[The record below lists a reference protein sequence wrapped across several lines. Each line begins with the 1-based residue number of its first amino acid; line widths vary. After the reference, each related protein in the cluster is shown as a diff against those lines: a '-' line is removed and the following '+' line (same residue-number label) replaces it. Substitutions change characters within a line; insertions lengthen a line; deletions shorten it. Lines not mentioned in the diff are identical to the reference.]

1 MSDKNLDPRII
12 VGLLFFVSIFV
23 MIVNVEGLIL
33 MNVSVLFYTLLMHV
47 YRRVFKTSLI
57 LVCLVVLN
65 YYVYYSENQLAKFLG
80 LIVFL
85 CLRFMPVVTLAY
97 LLQKVST
104 GKLISGFLALRLP
117 QTLAVTLVIS
127 LRFFPLM
134 RKELEIISTA
144 SSLRGLSFT
153 KPQNWLHP
161 LRSFEVIYVPLMM
174 RTLRISED
182 LAASSMTKGI
192 DFPYPRTSI
201 YTSRFNLKNM
211 MTALLLVALCMVIVI
226 RSTKMI

>member
-33 MNVSVLFYTLLMHV
+33 MNVSVLFYTLLMHA

-104 GKLISGFLALRLP
+104 GKLISGFLALRIP
-117 QTLAVTLVIS
+117 QTFAVTLVIS

-134 RKELEIISTA
+134 KKELEIISTA

-153 KPQNWLHP
+153 KSQNWLHP

-211 MTALLLVALCMVIVI
+211 LTALLLVALCMVIVI